1 MLRHRTAILLTL
13 CILSFSVPML
23 AHHGTYASY
32 DRDKTIT
39 LNGTVTQFQY
49 AYPHIL
55 IFFDV
60 KDETGHAVHWAAEM
74 IESPGILKTKDAKWN
89 RKTIQ
94 SGDQLTIAC
103 NPHKVPDTKVC
114 IARELTLNGKK
125 IY

>member
-1 MLRHRTAILLTL
+1 M
-13 CILSFSVPML
+13 S
-23 AHHGTYASY
+23 
-32 DRDKTIT
+32 
-39 LNGTVTQFQY
+39 GTVTEFQY
-49 AYPHIL
+49 AYPHVL

-60 KDETGHAVHWAAEM
+60 KDESAKSVHWAAEM

-103 NPHKVPDTKVC
+103 NPHKVPGTKVC